1 MSKREEKK
9 TIHFISGLPRS
20 GSTLLCNILAQNP
33 RLHTTA
39 TSGIM
44 DIMFM
49 VRNNW
54 DTLVEFRAHPDE
66 EAKERVLKG
75 ILESYYATADKP
87 VIFDKSRGWVSLLE
101 MAEKV

>member
-1 MSKREEKK
+1 MPKREEKK

-33 RLHTTA
+33 RFHTTA

-66 EAKERVLKG
+66 EAKERGLKG
-75 ILESYYATADKP
+75 SLEKSYDTTAKP
-87 VIFDKSRGWVSLLE
+87 AIFG
-101 MAEKV
+101 